1 MDGAA
6 PKAKLHPPKKACA
19 PCAHD
24 AEGSRA
30 SARHWGKEP
39 QMFAVVS
46 GVNVEGE
53 GGASMLGE
61 GPKGCIGG
69 GDRRVRDCGHS
80 LQISTNHMLLLNKE
94 PKFWKRQTQLGK
106 RALADVRCQFLARP
120 CAQIHPVRLSPAWE
134 TRLQVKNEGNHF

>member
-6 PKAKLHPPKKACA
+6 PKAKLHPPRKACA

-24 AEGSRA
+24 VEGSRA

-39 QMFAVVS
+39 QMFVVVS

-61 GPKGCIGG
+61 GPEGCIGG
-69 GDRRVRDCGHS
+69 GTAGRGTAGIRSGLAPITCF
-80 LQISTNHMLLLNKE
+80 
-94 PKFWKRQTQLGK
+94 FWMKNRNSETQLGK
-106 RALADVRCQFLARP
+106 RALADDRCQFSARP